1 MGQSSSQGRR
11 NDRYPQSPSVYS
23 TPPNPPASAPNQS
36 ASMVPYASSHPPPPL
51 QPPPPPRFYYS
62 TPYPESSP
70 ANPGSSYYH
79 QPNPWMP
86 RPCYP
91 PYYAPDRSGGWWQP
105 NTYSPAMTSQPS
117 EPPPPSVEQAKKV
130 KNDVNVHKDSI
141 RLVPDE
147 QNPDHLL
154 VSFTFDAVVSGSIT
168 ICYFA
173 KEGPEG
179 DIVPLY
185 ADAYTPKKIAFAEGH
200 GLKFIQPSG
209 SGIDLGFFDLD
220 ELAHPL
226 PGDALPLVVSAE
238 SSQMPSNS
246 PHSQITQAVI
256 EKNSNGTFQV
266 KVVKQKLWAD
276 GEQYELQEIFG
287 LASSTEPKVVGGVD
301 ESDDGKDCVICLS
314 EQRNTTV
321 LPCRHLARFSDSFY
335 FFQCLC
341 SECAKALSRQSNKCP
356 ICRQPVEQFM
366 EIDVNTV
373 KS

>member
-1 MGQSSSQGRR
+1 MF
-11 NDRYPQSPSVYS
+11 
-23 TPPNPPASAPNQS
+23 
-36 ASMVPYASSHPPPPL
+36 L
-51 QPPPPPRFYYS
+51 
-62 TPYPESSP
+62 
-70 ANPGSSYYH
+70 
-79 QPNPWMP
+79 
-86 RPCYP
+86 
-91 PYYAPDRSGGWWQP
+91 
-105 NTYSPAMTSQPS
+105 
-117 EPPPPSVEQAKKV
+117 
-130 KNDVNVHKDSI
+130 I
-141 RLVPDE
+141 R
-147 QNPDHLL
+147 
-154 VSFTFDAVVSGSIT
+154 IT

-321 LPCRHLARFSDSFY
+321 LPCRHLVRNLAALLY
-335 FFQCLC
+335 FLLI
-341 SECAKALSRQSNKCP
+341 SEHY
-356 ICRQPVEQFM
+356 
-366 EIDVNTV
+366 
-373 KS
+373 